1 MPRPTETGLN
11 PVRKKLAD
19 GTVRTYYY
27 DRKTG
32 KSLGTGREHLSR
44 WPRLWSWPA
53 GTWHDRRL
61 VRDYRAS
68 SAWAKSR

>member
-27 DRKTG
+27 DRKSG
-32 KSLGTGREHLSR
+32 RSLGTDRARALEQIAETKA
-44 WPRLWSWPA
+44 A
-53 GTWHDRRL
+53 GQPERGTIAGL
-61 VRDYRAS
+61 
-68 SAWAKSR
+68 